1 MKNKLIL
8 LLVNNTSTNG
18 KIEDDIIK
26 IARTVTQ
33 SVVL

>member
-8 LLVNNTSTNG
+8 LLINKTSTNG

-26 IARTVTQ
+26 IAKNVT
-33 SVVL
+33 